1 MKTLIL
7 SDIHANIVA
16 LETVWAQERDADLI
30 LCTGDLVDYGPFPKE
45 VLDWVR
51 AHGVIC
57 TQGNHDRWV
66 ARHFRQ
72 GQTLESV
79 PIEERAWV
87 HYNVG
92 LIDEADA
99 SFLEQLPLSV
109 VVDLDGVPYGMTHL
123 YDDYQEIVS
132 LHTFDQFVGQTFNNG
147 DLRRIIFG
155 HTHRQSIRYLSNEY
169 LWVNPGSVSYRRQDD
184 PDQTAH
190 YATLVDGVL
199 ALHRVAYDLDPLRA
213 VMDRLDL
220 RAGEMKVAHFFF
232 GLR

>member
-7 SDIHANIVA
+7 SDIHANIIA
-16 LETVWAQERDADLI
+16 LETICARESDADLI

-66 ARHFRQ
+66 ALNFRE
-72 GQTLESV
+72 GKTLENV
-79 PIEERAWV
+79 PETERAWV
-87 HYNVG
+87 HYTVG

-123 YDDYQEIVS
+123 YDDYKEIVS
-132 LHTFDQFVGQTFNNG
+132 LHAFDQFVGQTFNNG
-147 DLRRIIFG
+147 DLRRLIFG
-155 HTHRQSIRYLSNEY
+155 HTHRQSIRQLSDDY
-169 LWVNPGSVSYRRQDD
+169 LWINPGSVSYRRQDD

-190 YATLVDGVL
+190 YATVVDGVL
-199 ALHRVAYDLDPLRA
+199 GLHRVPYDLSPLRQA
-213 VMDRLDL
+213 MDRLDL

>member
-16 LETVWAQERDADLI
+16 LETIWAQEGDSDLI

-45 VLDWVR
+45 VLDWAR
-51 AHGVIC
+51 AYKVIC

-66 ARHFRQ
+66 ALNFRE
-72 GQTLESV
+72 GKTLENV
-79 PIEERAWV
+79 PAAERAWV

-92 LIDEADA
+92 LIDDADA
-99 SFLEQLPLSV
+99 SFLEQLPLAV
-109 VVDLDGVPYGMTHL
+109 TVDIDGVSYGMTHL
-123 YDDYQEIVS
+123 YDDYKEIVS
-132 LHTFDQFVGQTFNNG
+132 LHTFDQFVGQMFNNG
-147 DLRRIIFG
+147 KLQRLIFG
-155 HTHRQSIRYLSNEY
+155 HTHRQSIRQLSNDY
-169 LWVNPGSVSYRRQDD
+169 LWINPGSVSYRRQDD

-199 ALHRVAYDLDPLRA
+199 ALHRIPYDLDPLRA
-213 VMDRLDL
+213 AVDQLEL

>member
-16 LETVWAQERDADLI
+16 LETIWAQEGDSDLI
-30 LCTGDLVDYGPFPKE
+30 LCTGDLVDYGLFPKE

-51 AHGVIC
+51 THGVIC

-66 ARHFRQ
+66 ARHFRE
-72 GQTLESV
+72 GKTLENV
-79 PIEERAWV
+79 PAAERAWV

-92 LIDEADA
+92 MIDDADA

-123 YDDYQEIVS
+123 YDDYKEIVS
-132 LHTFDQFVGQTFNNG
+132 LHAFDQFAEQTFNNG

-155 HTHRQSIRYLSNEY
+155 HTHRQSIRQLSHDY
-169 LWVNPGSVSYRRQDD
+169 LWINPGSVSYRRQDD

-190 YATLVDGVL
+190 YATITDGVL
-199 ALHRVAYDLDPLRA
+199 ALHRVPYDLDPLRA
-213 VMDRLDL
+213 AMDRLEL
-220 RAGEMKVAHFFF
+220 RAGEMKVAYFFF
-232 GLR
+232 GPR